1 MDGDARQKL
10 QTTKHSRYSRVL
22 LSSGTLEYQVKDK
35 CLQEMVSPLSNE
47 ERKTAKYNVANYIL
61 KNYYL
66 VKYLKLDMF
75 SINRTFPFTYVT
87 CTILLIRFY

>member
-10 QTTKHSRYSRVL
+10 QTTMHSRYSRVL

-35 CLQEMVSPLSNE
+35 RLQEMVSPLMNKE
-47 ERKTAKYNVANYIL
+47 VKYNSANYTL
-61 KNYYL
+61 KNCYL

-87 CTILLIRFY
+87 CTILLI